1 MFKVGSIF
9 SFKDFPNNT
18 HDTLAMIVRKQYT
31 EEEGCK
37 YLLHI
42 IENNLE
48 FWVNDFELKHEL
60 DAEEWFIEYE
70 PE

>member
-9 SFKDFPNNT
+9 SFKDFPNT

-31 EEEGCK
+31 EEDGYN
-37 YLLHI
+37 YLLHV
-42 IENNLE
+42 IENNVE
-48 FWVNDFELKHEL
+48 FWVNDFDLKHEL
-60 DAEEWFIEYE
+60 DAEEWSMEYE